1 MKEKFDVMGMT
12 CASCQAHVDKSVRK
26 VDGVKDCNV
35 NLLSE
40 NMEVEFDETKTNPQE
55 IIAAVQKGGYN
66 AKLQKET
73 TQENTIVSTNK
84 RKDEDLK
91 KRKQDLIASF
101 IFTVP
106 LFYLSMGSMMNW
118 PGIPAIFLG
127 HQNMMIFALTELL
140 LCLPVLFING
150 HYFKGGFKSLFH
162 LAPNMDS
169 LIAIGSGAS
178 VVYSLYAMY
187 MMAFYMG
194 RGQLDLAHNFHMD
207 LYFESA
213 AMIVTLISLG
223 KYFEARSKKRTSDA
237 INSLMELAPDQA
249 TVLEDG
255 VEKTVGIND
264 IQIGDLVVVKSG
276 ESIAVDGKIVEG
288 STSVDESMIT
298 GESIPVDKTV
308 GDLVIGSTT
317 NQNGRIVVET
327 MKTNAQS
334 TLSQIIALVEEAGN
348 SKAPIA
354 RLADVISG
362 YFVPAVIGIAIVTL
376 LAWLVLGES
385 FHFALTMAISVLVIS
400 CPCALGLATP
410 TAIMVGTGRAAKMGL
425 LIKNA
430 EALETASKINMM
442 VFDKTGTLTR
452 GTPEVTD
459 TKFKN
464 EEDKAY
470 AISLE
475 AMSSHPLA
483 KAIVNTQDI
492 ALKNVTSYEEIAGE
506 GIKGIVDNKHVLA
519 GNKKMM
525 DHFHV
530 VVENDVDYASAGKT
544 PLYFAIDG
552 QYAGVM
558 ALQDEIKPGAKE
570 LISDLH
576 QRGIKTM
583 MLTGDNERTAKAIAG
598 ELNMDYRAEVL
609 PQDKER
615 IVHELQDEGYKVGM
629 IGDGINDAPALTR
642 ADVGVSFTSGLDI
655 AIESADLVLMKN
667 DLHDLVVAFDLSK
680 ATIKNIKENL
690 FWALF
695 YNAICIPVAAGLFYP
710 SLGWK
715 LSPMLGS
722 FAMSFSSVFVVSNAL
737 RLRFFKDAHPHH
749 EAVEDNNQ
757 KHEATK
763 LLQKDV
769 VQPTITKTNCD
780 KIVKVEGMMCANCQ
794 KHVAEALNA
803 IKYVEAEVN
812 LEAGEAYL
820 QVFNNDVTDTM
831 IQEAVE
837 QAGYKVTNII
847 VNKKY
852 QEEDYDLVVEV
863 KGMFCKNCENHVRQ
877 ALNTIDGVYAD
888 VALFEGKA
896 YIKCSQEV
904 SREAVKEA
912 IKKAGYEAGEI
923 VEVKS
928 MFHLGK
934 KKNEK
939 TMDIEGMMCEHC
951 VARVSQALNDI
962 DGVDATVSLDKHQ
975 ADIKLT
981 SDVSDD
987 VLTQAVVDAG
997 YKVKGIH

>member
-40 NMEVEFDETKTNPQE
+40 NMEVEYDETKTNPQE
-55 IIAAVQKGGYN
+55 IIAAVQKGGYD
-66 AKLQKET
+66 AKLQQATK
-73 TQENTIVSTNK
+73 QENAIVSTNK

-101 IFTVP
+101 IFTIP

-118 PGIPAIFLG
+118 PGIPSIFLG
-127 HQNMMIFALTELL
+127 HHNMMIFALTELL

-187 MMAFYMG
+187 MMAYYMG
-194 RGQLDLAHNFHMD
+194 RGQLELAHSFHMD
-207 LYFESA
+207 LYFETA
-213 AMIVTLISLG
+213 AMILTLISLG
-223 KYFEARSKKRTSDA
+223 KYFEARSKKRTSEA
-237 INSLMELAPDQA
+237 INSLMELAPDRA
-249 TVLEDG
+249 TVLDNG
-255 VEKTVGIND
+255 VEKIVGIND
-264 IQIGDLVVVKSG
+264 IQVGDLVVVKSG

-354 RLADVISG
+354 RLADIISG
-362 YFVPAVIGIAIVTL
+362 YFVPAVIGIALVTL
-376 LAWLVLGES
+376 LAWLILGQS

-459 TKFKN
+459 ALFKN
-464 EEDKAY
+464 DDDMTY

-483 KAIVNTQDI
+483 KAIVNYQEKT
-492 ALKNVTSYEEIAGE
+492 LKNVTSYEEIAGE

-525 DHFHV
+525 DHFHIV
-530 VVENDVDYASAGKT
+530 IDNDVDYASEGKT
-544 PLYFAIDG
+544 PLYFAIDN
-552 QYAGVM
+552 QYVGVM

-570 LISDLH
+570 LIADLH

-615 IVHELQDEGYKVGM
+615 IVHELQNEGYQVGM

-710 SLGWK
+710 SFGWK

-737 RLRFFKDAHPHH
+737 RLRFFKDKHPHH
-749 EAVEDNNQ
+749 EAVEESQ
-757 KHEATK
+757 KHEATMSLK
-763 LLQKDV
+763 PESK
-769 VQPTITKTNCD
+769 QPPITKTNCD
-780 KIVKVEGMMCANCQ
+780 KIVKIEGMMCDHCQ
-794 KHVAEALNA
+794 QRVAEALNA
-803 IKYVEAEVN
+803 IKNVEAEVN

-820 QVFNNDVTDTM
+820 EVFSNDVTDAS

-837 QAGYKVTNII
+837 KAGYKVTDII
-847 VNKKY
+847 VHKKY
-852 QEEDYDLVVEV
+852 QEKDYDLVVEV
-863 KGMFCKNCENHVRQ
+863 NGMFCKNCENHVRQ
-877 ALNTIDGVYAD
+877 ALNAIDGVSAD

-896 YIKCSQEV
+896 YIKCEKEV
-904 SREAVKEA
+904 NYEVIKEA
-912 IKKAGYEAGEI
+912 IAKAGYQAGEI
-923 VEVKS
+923 KEVRK

-951 VARVSQALNDI
+951 ASRVSQALNDI
-962 DGVDATVSLDKHQ
+962 DGVEATVSLDHHQ
-975 ADIKLT
+975 ANVKLT
-981 SDVSDD
+981 GNVSDEA
-987 VLTQAVVDAG
+987 LTQAVVDAG

>member
-35 NLLSE
+35 KLLSE

-55 IIAAVQKGGYN
+55 IIAAVQKGGYD
-66 AKLQKET
+66 AKLQQET

-91 KRKQDLIASF
+91 KRKQELIASF
-101 IFTVP
+101 IFTIP

-118 PGIPAIFLG
+118 PGIPSIFLG
-127 HQNMMIFALTELL
+127 HHNMMIFALTELL

-194 RGQLDLAHNFHMD
+194 RGQLDLAHQFHMD

-249 TVLEDG
+249 TVLENG
-255 VEKTVGIND
+255 VEKIVGIND
-264 IQIGDLVVVKSG
+264 IQVGDLVVVKSG

-362 YFVPAVIGIAIVTL
+362 YFVPAVIGIALVTL
-376 LAWLVLGES
+376 LAWLILGQS

-459 TKFKN
+459 AMFKN

-483 KAIVNTQDI
+483 KAIVNAQDV
-492 ALKNVTSYEEIAGE
+492 ALKNVISYEEIAGE
-506 GIKGIVDNKHVLA
+506 GIKGIVDHKQVLA
-519 GNKKMM
+519 GNKKLM
-525 DHFHV
+525 DHFHIMI
-530 VVENDVDYASAGKT
+530 ENDVDYASEGKT
-544 PLYFAIDG
+544 PLYFAIDN
-552 QYAGVM
+552 QYVGVM

-570 LISDLH
+570 LIADLH

-583 MLTGDNERTAKAIAG
+583 MLTGDNERTAKAIANQ
-598 ELNMDYRAEVL
+598 LDMDYRAEVL

-690 FWALF
+690 FL
-695 YNAICIPVAAGLFYP
+695 
-710 SLGWK
+710 SL
-715 LSPMLGS
+715 
-722 FAMSFSSVFVVSNAL
+722 
-737 RLRFFKDAHPHH
+737 
-749 EAVEDNNQ
+749 
-757 KHEATK
+757 
-763 LLQKDV
+763 
-769 VQPTITKTNCD
+769 
-780 KIVKVEGMMCANCQ
+780 
-794 KHVAEALNA
+794 
-803 IKYVEAEVN
+803 
-812 LEAGEAYL
+812 
-820 QVFNNDVTDTM
+820 
-831 IQEAVE
+831 
-837 QAGYKVTNII
+837 
-847 VNKKY
+847 
-852 QEEDYDLVVEV
+852 
-863 KGMFCKNCENHVRQ
+863 
-877 ALNTIDGVYAD
+877 
-888 VALFEGKA
+888 
-896 YIKCSQEV
+896 
-904 SREAVKEA
+904 
-912 IKKAGYEAGEI
+912 
-923 VEVKS
+923 
-928 MFHLGK
+928 
-934 KKNEK
+934 
-939 TMDIEGMMCEHC
+939 
-951 VARVSQALNDI
+951 
-962 DGVDATVSLDKHQ
+962 
-975 ADIKLT
+975 
-981 SDVSDD
+981 
-987 VLTQAVVDAG
+987 
-997 YKVKGIH
+997 IHI